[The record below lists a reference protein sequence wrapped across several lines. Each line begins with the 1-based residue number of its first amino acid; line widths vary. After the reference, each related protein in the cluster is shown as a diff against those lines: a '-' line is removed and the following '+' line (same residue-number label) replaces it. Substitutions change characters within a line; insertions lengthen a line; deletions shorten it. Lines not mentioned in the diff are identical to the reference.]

1 MKKTAIT
8 VAMLGLAAASS
19 NALADGNETASVT
32 LTHAVPLVCNIGL
45 LATGPNDTSLGE
57 IAELSSGHN
66 KILELNNIS
75 ESGGSQPISGA
86 VKCNSNDGYSIDVSL
101 AQGGLFNSDGG
112 DKIPYTLTP
121 EVKNGPELQVS
132 NASFT
137 YAVGANMNGVFT
149 SDYEP
154 GEQQFKLTLKTD
166 PGAFDNAGSGH
177 YTETITFS
185 LVAL

>member
-1 MKKTAIT
+1 MKQTAIT
-8 VAMLGLAAASS
+8 LAMLGLAAASS

-45 LATGPNDTSLGE
+45 LATGDADTSLGE
-57 IAELSSGHN
+57 IAELSAGHN
-66 KILELNNIS
+66 KILELNNITDKNPQS
-75 ESGGSQPISGA
+75 ISGA
-86 VKCNSNDGYSIDVSL
+86 VKCNSNDGYNIDVSL

-112 DKIPYTLTP
+112 DTIPYTLTP
-121 EVKNGPELQVS
+121 SVKNGPKLQVS

-137 YAVGANMNGVFT
+137 YAGGANMNGVFT

-154 GEQQFKLTLKTD
+154 GEQQFKLTLETD
-166 PGAFDNAGSGH
+166 AGAFDNAGSGH